1 MSNAAF
7 SSWPNSL
14 WKSDSLTHSFEYAP
28 PQVDCDVCIVGAGYS
43 GLWTAIQLHLI
54 DPSKK
59 IVIVEAVQPGFG
71 ASGRN
76 GGWCSAFLPM
86 SLDAITK
93 ASSRA
98 EAIAMQQAMYD
109 TVRDIGFFVAQH
121 RIECGWAAG
130 GTLQSATNN
139 AHLARLQS
147 HVDSYR
153 AYGFGDE
160 HITLLSASQSIQRI
174 DAQGTL
180 GATYSPDCAAVHP
193 GQLVDG
199 LVRQCL
205 ANDVTIY
212 GDTRVIDISPHC
224 VTAQTNDHLTQIH
237 ATHIVRATEG
247 YTPTIKTS
255 RRATVPIYSYM
266 VATEP
271 LPSDVWNSIGW
282 ASRET
287 FSDARNMVIYAQ
299 RTADNRIAFGGRGAP
314 YRFGSTVDSKF
325 DISSA
330 VHNKITS
337 TMHSLFPSTRDAL
350 ITHRWGGPLGIT
362 RDWFSGV
369 TLNHN
374 TGLATLGGYVGDGV
388 AASYLGAKTLAHL
401 ICDTQEPVT
410 RLPWAQHVSPSWEPE
425 PFRWLGINALLKVPA
440 LSDIQEARNKSSS
453 WLLSLLKR
461 FTH

>member
-1 MSNAAF
+1 MSTAAF
-7 SSWPNSL
+7 SLWPDSL
-14 WKSDSLTHSFEYAP
+14 WRNDSLVHSFGHAP
-28 PQVDCDVCIVGAGYS
+28 IQVDCDVCIVGAGFS
-43 GLWTAIQLHLI
+43 GLWTAIQLHII
-54 DPSKK
+54 DPTKK
-59 IVIVEAVQPGFG
+59 IVIVDAVQPGFG

-86 SLDAITK
+86 SLDTIAK
-93 ASSRA
+93 DSSRN
-98 EAIAMQQAMYD
+98 EAIAMQAAMNS
-109 TVRDIGFFVAQH
+109 TVREIGAFIAQH
-121 RIECGWAAG
+121 NIECGWAAG
-130 GTLQSATNN
+130 GTLQSATNS

-147 HVDSYR
+147 HVDSFR
-153 AYGFGDE
+153 SYGFGDE
-160 HITLLSASQSIQRI
+160 HITLLSATQARQRI

-199 LVRQCL
+199 LVRKCL
-205 ANDVTIY
+205 ADGVVIY
-212 GDTRVIDISPHC
+212 GDTRVIVISPHC
-224 VTAQTNDHLTQIH
+224 VTANTKDHCTKVH

-247 YTPTIKTS
+247 YTPSIASS

-266 VATEP
+266 IATEP

-282 ASRET
+282 ESRET

-314 YRFGSTVDSKF
+314 YRFGSAINSKF

-330 VHNKITS
+330 VHQKIVS
-337 TMHSLFPSTRDAL
+337 TMHTLFPSTQDAL

-369 TLNHN
+369 TLDHK

-388 AASYLGAKTLAHL
+388 AASYLAAKTLAHV
-401 ICDTQEPVT
+401 ICDTHEAVT
-410 RLPWAQHVSPSWEPE
+410 RLPWAQHASPSWEPE

-440 LSDIQEARNKSSS
+440 LSDIQEARNRSSS
-453 WLLSLLKR
+453 WLLRLLKR